1 MDILAQPAVAAA
13 IAASRLAA
21 LPPDVVRE
29 LLDGSMLMHVAVGA
43 VHQREDDPHLS
54 NGIGLMVS
62 GLLRA
67 FLTTTDGRQ
76 LTTRYARAGSL
87 LAVPALYLKANPG
100 INQQALTP
108 CTILAARAA
117 QLRAVAERDA
127 RVANLFAEENAF
139 RMAQV
144 VHELAANTFGTIRQR
159 LIRHLLDLAAGPG
172 GRSSPLIARGTQGAL
187 ADAVGSVREVVVRAL
202 REMRE
207 EGLIRTGRDEVELL
221 DPDRLAVEAFPR
233 GE

>member
-1 MDILAQPAVAAA
+1 MIDDLLTGA
-13 IAASRLAA
+13 I
-21 LPPDVVRE
+21 
-29 LLDGSMLMHVAVGA
+29 LMHVAVGA
-43 VHQREDDPHLS
+43 VHSRQDDPHRS
-54 NGIGLMVS
+54 NGVGLMVS

-67 FLTTTDGRQ
+67 FLTTADGRQ
-76 LTTRYARAGSL
+76 LTTRYARSGSL
-87 LAVPALYLKANPG
+87 LAIPALYLKANPG

-108 CTILAARAA
+108 SRILATPADH
-117 QLRAVAERDA
+117 LRAVAERDA

-159 LIRHLLDLAAGPG
+159 LIRHMLDLAAGPG
-172 GRSSPLIARGTQGAL
+172 GSSSPLVARGTQGAL

-207 EGLIRTGRDEVELL
+207 EGLIRTGRDEIELL
-221 DPDRLAVEAFPR
+221 DPDRLAAEAFVHS
-233 GE
+233 E